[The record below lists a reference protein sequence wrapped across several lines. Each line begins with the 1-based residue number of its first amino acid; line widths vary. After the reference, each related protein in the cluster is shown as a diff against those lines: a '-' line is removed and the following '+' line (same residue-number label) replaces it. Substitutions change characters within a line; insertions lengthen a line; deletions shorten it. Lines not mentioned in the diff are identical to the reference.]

1 MSENA
6 QSVSELISTIK
17 GVVEGSALLSGVTVE
32 GEVSNTIR
40 ASSGHW
46 YFTLKDANAQI
57 RCVMWRGVA
66 ERQSV
71 NPENGASLIAVG
83 DITIYPQRGEMQ
95 IQVSGLRPV
104 GIGDLYARLEQL
116 RLKLTAEGL
125 FDPERKQPLPELPF
139 RIGIVTS
146 QDAAA
151 FQDVLNV
158 LRRRHPL
165 AEVVLAPTLV
175 QGVDAPPQICRAIEA
190 LDHSGQID
198 VLMIVRGGGSIEDLW
213 AFNDER
219 VVRAL
224 AACVTPTISGVG
236 HETDTTLVDFAA
248 DVRAPTPSA
257 AAEIVSTNAMLLPQI
272 VAQYRTG
279 LDTLIL
285 DDIESRRSLTQ
296 ELVRRTAHA
305 SPERRIDSERQTVDA
320 LTGRLTARLT
330 LRLSLARERTL
341 ALGRALD
348 AANPVALLARGYAVV
363 RAADGSTVRSESQVS
378 DGDRLTIQV
387 RDGAFG
393 VRVEK
398 EDQNGQYRL
407 AGF

>member
-1 MSENA
+1 
-6 QSVSELISTIK
+6 
-17 GVVEGSALLSGVTVE
+17 
-32 GEVSNTIR
+32 
-40 ASSGHW
+40 
-46 YFTLKDANAQI
+46 
-57 RCVMWRGVA
+57 
-66 ERQSV
+66 
-71 NPENGASLIAVG
+71 
-83 DITIYPQRGEMQ
+83 
-95 IQVSGLRPV
+95 
-104 GIGDLYARLEQL
+104 
-116 RLKLTAEGL
+116 
-125 FDPERKQPLPELPF
+125 
-139 RIGIVTS
+139 
-146 QDAAA
+146 
-151 FQDVLNV
+151 

-224 AACVTPTISGVG
+224 AACITPTISGVG

-248 DVRAPTPSA
+248 DLRAPTPSA

-272 VAQYRTG
+272 VAQYRAG
-279 LDTLIL
+279 LDTLML
-285 DDIESRRSLTQ
+285 DSIESRRGLTD
-296 ELVRRTAHA
+296 ELVRRAAYA
-305 SPERRIDSERQTVDA
+305 SPERRIDSARQTVDA
-320 LTGRLTARLT
+320 LTDRLTARLN
-330 LRLSLARERTL
+330 LRLSLAQERTL
-341 ALGRALD
+341 ALGRALS
-348 AANPVALLARGYAVV
+348 AANPVGLLARGYAVV

-387 RDGAFG
+387 RDGAFT